1 MSIARIIAGRSA
13 EIVTCTEQTS
23 MREAVAMLTERRIGA
38 MPVVDASGK
47 VVGIFSERDVIH
59 CLHAN
64 GADALDLTMEKVMT
78 SPAVTVSRD
87 TSENQ
92 ALALMTRRRIRH
104 LPVVDNGRMV
114 SFVSIGDLV
123 KARIDEIE
131 SEAKALRDYIH
142 SA

>member
-1 MSIARIIAGRSA
+1 MSIARIVAGRNH
-13 EIVTCTEQTS
+13 EITTCTEQTS
-23 MREAVAMLTERRIGA
+23 VKDAVALLTEKRIGA

-47 VVGIFSERDVIH
+47 VVGIFSERDVIR
-59 CLHAN
+59 CLNVH
-64 GADALDLTMEKVMT
+64 GGEALDLTMDKVMT
-78 SPAVTVSRD
+78 SPAVTVTRD

-104 LPVVDNGRMV
+104 LPVVENGNMV
-114 SFVSIGDLV
+114 SFLSIGDLV